1 MGYSVKE
8 LADLAGVTPRTL
20 RYYHQIGLLFPPLI
34 GENGYRYYDRG
45 SLRRLQQIL
54 FFRELD
60 VPLKEVKQIMN
71 DPEFQPLQALQVHR
85 KALLAR
91 RKRLDKLLETLEQS
105 ILEIKGDRKMSEKE
119 YFSGFNQA
127 RYENEVRER
136 WGKTDQ
142 YAESIKNWSEYSGKQ
157 KQQILQ
163 QGGEIVEK
171 IITDDP
177 ETDPESPEVQAA
189 VEEYFQY
196 FNRYFYRMDRDFFRG
211 LSEMWVE
218 DPRFAV
224 NYDMVREGGAE
235 FIRDAVQIYCARKKQ
250 DQ

>member
-1 MGYSVKE
+1 MSYTVKQ

-20 RYYHQIGLLFPPLI
+20 RYYDQIGLLLPPLI

-54 FFRELD
+54 FFREMD
-60 VPLKEVKQIMN
+60 VPLKEIQQLMD
-71 DPEFQPLQALQVHR
+71 DPEFQPLQALQAHR

-91 RKRLDKLLETLEQS
+91 RKRLDRLLDTIEQT
-105 ILEIKGDRKMSEKE
+105 ILEFQGDRKMSEKE

-127 RYENEVRER
+127 RYEEEVRER
-136 WGKTDQ
+136 WGNTDQ
-142 YAESIKNWSEYSGKQ
+142 YTESIKNWSEYSGKQ
-157 KQQILQ
+157 KQKILQ
-163 QGGEIVEK
+163 LGGEIVER
-171 IITDDP
+171 IITEDP
-177 ETDPESPEVQAA
+177 DTAPDAPEVQAA
-189 VEEYFQY
+189 VDEYFQY
-196 FNRYFYRMDRDFFRG
+196 FNQYYYRMDLDFFRG

-235 FIRDAVQIYCARKKQ
+235 FIRDAVRIYCDLNIKE
-250 DQ
+250 

>member
-1 MGYSVKE
+1 MSYTVKE

-20 RYYHQIGLLFPPLI
+20 RYYDQIGLLLPPLI
-34 GENGYRYYDRG
+34 SENGYRYYDRG

-54 FFRELD
+54 FFKELD
-60 VPLKEVKQIMN
+60 LPLKEIQQLMD
-71 DPEFQPLQALQVHR
+71 DPEFQPLQALQAHR

-91 RKRLDKLLETLEQS
+91 RKRLDKLLETLDQS
-105 ILEIKGDRKMSEKE
+105 ILEIQGDRKMSEKE

-127 RYENEVRER
+127 RYEDEVRER
-136 WGKTDQ
+136 WRKTDQ
-142 YAESIKNWSEYSGKQ
+142 YAESMKNWSDYSGEQ

-163 QGGEIVEK
+163 LGGEIVEK

-177 ETDPESPEVQAA
+177 ETDPESLEVQSA

-196 FNRYFYRMDRDFFRG
+196 FNQYFYRMDRDFFRG
-211 LSEMWVE
+211 LSEMWIE

-235 FIRDAVQIYCARKKQ
+235 FIRDAVQIYCDRE
-250 DQ
+250 